1 MHLIGIIWEKLNINL
16 QTIHKCIRDHL
27 KFFHEYSL
35 MLTNFTFQLIFL
47 ILSRKT
53 LIYSKKIGLI
63 SRTIIILPD

>member
-53 LIYSKKIGLI
+53 LIYS
-63 SRTIIILPD
+63 